1 MRAREELD
9 AGAGPCPLLVDGWR
23 TSVLVHAIKP
33 GGEDRAP
40 VGHGAGA
47 VDDDVVAPAAEGM
60 PVRIGECIRRVEPE
74 LAGARLILEDGAV
87 GDPHR
92 RPPRRLAL
100 RVVERALLEE
110 ESAGGVDREAVG
122 GVVGVGGVEASH

>member
-1 MRAREELD
+1 M
-9 AGAGPCPLLVDGWR
+9 
-23 TSVLVHAIKP
+23 LVHAIKP